1 MNLKEIKSLSEI
13 SVETGIKQD
22 TLKRRVYRLIEED
35 KLKEYQHYKKLGEGK
50 RTYIFNEKGAEIILG
65 GKENGIKRESK
76 EKKI

>member
-13 SVETGIKQD
+13 SQETGIKQD

-50 RTYIFNEKGAEIILG
+50 RTYIFNKEGIEIILG
-65 GKENGIKRESK
+65 GVKNEYNKL
-76 EKKI
+76 

>member
-22 TLKRRVYRLIEED
+22 TLKRRVYRLIEYG

-50 RTYIFNEKGAEIILG
+50 QPYIFNKKGIEIILG
-65 GKENGIKRESK
+65 GKENE
-76 EKKI
+76 

>member
-35 KLKEYQHYKKLGEGK
+35 KLKEYQHYKKRGEGK
-50 RTYIFNEKGAEIILG
+50 RTYIFNKKGVEIILR
-65 GKENGIKRESK
+65 GKENG
-76 EKKI
+76 